1 MGQWLSNLAPWEIY
15 LIAAPSV
22 MLGAIL
28 LVGGILPLLAPRNKN
43 DAETLEAI
51 RKELEKAGAEFND
64 CRHNVDAETGSRQQA
79 KYPKRGSSEV
89 RFRGNR
95 ALRKHRSNSQL
106 EQRPS

>member
-28 LVGGILPLLAPRNKN
+28 PVGGIILLLAPRNKN

-51 RKELEKAGAEFND
+51 RRALEKAGAELN
-64 CRHNVDAETGSRQQA
+64 HG
-79 KYPKRGSSEV
+79 K
-89 RFRGNR
+89 
-95 ALRKHRSNSQL
+95 
-106 EQRPS
+106 RPSVW

>member
-28 LVGGILPLLAPRNKN
+28 LVGGIILLLAPRNMN
-43 DAETLEAI
+43 DAEKLEAI

-64 CRHNVDAETGSRQQA
+64 GERQ
-79 KYPKRGSSEV
+79 G
-89 RFRGNR
+89 
-95 ALRKHRSNSQL
+95 
-106 EQRPS
+106 

>member
-28 LVGGILPLLAPRNKN
+28 LVDGILPLLAPRNKN

-64 CRHNVDAETGSRQQA
+64 GKRQ
-79 KYPKRGSSEV
+79 G
-89 RFRGNR
+89 
-95 ALRKHRSNSQL
+95 
-106 EQRPS
+106 

>member
-28 LVGGILPLLAPRNKN
+28 LVGGILLLLAPRNKN

-51 RKELEKAGAEFND
+51 RKELEKAGAEFKTASD
-64 CRHNVDAETGSRQQA
+64 RGEERRPKPTLGAAAPSCETIELSGRGGCRGHTVD
-79 KYPKRGSSEV
+79 
-89 RFRGNR
+89 
-95 ALRKHRSNSQL
+95 
-106 EQRPS
+106 